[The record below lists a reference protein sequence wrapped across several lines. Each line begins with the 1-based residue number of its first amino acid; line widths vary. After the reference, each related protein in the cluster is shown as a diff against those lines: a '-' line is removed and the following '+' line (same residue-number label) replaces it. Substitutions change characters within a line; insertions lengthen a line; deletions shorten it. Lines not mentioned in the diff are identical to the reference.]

1 MADYYT
7 GSYAEGFAAGYQAA
21 LDREYISEQ
30 QSSMRKPS
38 LRERQVFTT
47 GRPKTKRKQSGK
59 QKILTKMAKKAWDK
73 YKKGSGKKSYID
85 IRAQVS
91 RSQAYKKATKGM

>member
-1 MADYYT
+1 MSSEY
-7 GSYAEGFAAGYQAA
+7 ERGFAAGYVAA
-21 LDREYISEQ
+21 LSP
-30 QSSMRKPS
+30 SMQKELTKYPTMSAYHDSMVVERARKP
-38 LRERQVFTT
+38 
-47 GRPKTKRKQSGK
+47 KKRKQSGK
-59 QKILTKMAKKAWDK
+59 QRILTQMAKKAWDK